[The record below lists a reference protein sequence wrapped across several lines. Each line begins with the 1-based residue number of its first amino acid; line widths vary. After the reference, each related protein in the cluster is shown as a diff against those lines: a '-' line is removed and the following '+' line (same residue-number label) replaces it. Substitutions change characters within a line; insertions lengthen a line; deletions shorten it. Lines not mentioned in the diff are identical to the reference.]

1 MVWSWWY
8 EEEYVDEFW
17 EEYDIEEEEY
27 EEDEWEL
34 LEEEFWE
41 EDDP

>member
-8 EEEYVDEFW
+8 SEEDPDEFW
-17 EEYDIEEEEY
+17 EEYDIEYEEEY
-27 EEDEWEL
+27 LDEWEL
-34 LEEEFWE
+34 LEGEWEE